1 MCPLVSSCFI
11 YVPLRFLRM
20 NHNKQESRNR
30 KTKLT
35 QATSICS
42 MRSLYVLL
50 SCLIFQLAFWDNLE
64 DQEDLLW
71 TLQTPILAKW
81 KLPNCPWKHRQ
92 MPWVKTEA
100 KRSQIRHDTTQ
111 NSRLLLPAWQFLL
124 PMFCSSWM
132 FLHSMLNRVSHA
144 TLGPCFL
151 AGNTPSGFASLQEG
165 SECSEMFWDVLR
177 CSEMFWDVLRL
188 KLSLWPSCQTA
199 GSSLIDKN
207 LAWRIPG
214 VAECTLC
221 SPKVQHGK
229 IVCLTPYVEDFNR
242 YPERWNAKRAKGC
255 CVRHSA

>member
-30 KTKLT
+30 KTELT

-100 KRSQIRHDTTQ
+100 KDPKYDMIRHRTPDFFCQLDNFYCLCFVVLGCSCTPCLTE
-111 NSRLLLPAWQFLL
+111 SAMPLWDHAFWLATHRLVSQV
-124 PMFCSSWM
+124 CRKV
-132 FLHSMLNRVSHA
+132 LNVLR
-144 TLGPCFL
+144 
-151 AGNTPSGFASLQEG
+151 
-165 SECSEMFWDVLR
+165 CSEMFWDVLR
-177 CSEMFWDVLRL
+177 CSEMFWG
-188 KLSLWPSCQTA
+188 W
-199 GSSLIDKN
+199 SSRCDHPAK
-207 LAWRIPG
+207 PQ
-214 VAECTLC
+214 VAR
-221 SPKVQHGK
+221 S
-229 IVCLTPYVEDFNR
+229 
-242 YPERWNAKRAKGC
+242 
-255 CVRHSA
+255 

>member
-30 KTKLT
+30 KTELT

-50 SCLIFQLAFWDNLE
+50 SCLIFQLAFWANLE

-100 KRSQIRHDTTQ
+100 KDPKYDMIRHRTPDFFCQLDNFYCLCFVVLGCSCTPCLTE
-111 NSRLLLPAWQFLL
+111 SAMPLWDHAFWLATHRLVSQV
-124 PMFCSSWM
+124 CRKV
-132 FLHSMLNRVSHA
+132 LN
-144 TLGPCFL
+144 
-151 AGNTPSGFASLQEG
+151 
-165 SECSEMFWDVLR
+165 VLR
-177 CSEMFWDVLRL
+177 CSEMFWG
-188 KLSLWPSCQTA
+188 W
-199 GSSLIDKN
+199 SSRCDHPAK
-207 LAWRIPG
+207 PQ
-214 VAECTLC
+214 VAR
-221 SPKVQHGK
+221 S
-229 IVCLTPYVEDFNR
+229 
-242 YPERWNAKRAKGC
+242 
-255 CVRHSA
+255 